1 MQHLMIET
9 IARLVDEPATPE
21 EQVHLDTCEECCAQ
35 LQAMRADLAA
45 LRDLPMIEP
54 PPTEWPQ
61 IESRLLE
68 EGLIRRRRGAGW
80 RGTALRTAASIAVFA
95 VGAASGIAWTRTGAS
110 TPAGNLARSGR
121 ATGTAPTLIA
131 ATEPTNR
138 DEAIELYRQ
147 AEALYLDALTR
158 VAQIDEPQSG
168 GDPLARLAAL
178 EGIAAITRSALDQAP
193 ADPVINGYHLT
204 ALAQKEATLRM
215 IAASKA
221 DGWF

>member
-9 IARLVDEPATPE
+9 IARLVDEAGLPDERAHIE
-21 EQVHLDTCEECCAQ
+21 ACAECRKE
-35 LQAMRADLAA
+35 LEAMRADAAA

-54 PPTEWPQ
+54 PPTEWT
-61 IESRLLE
+61 ELEARLLE
-68 EGLIRRRRGAGW
+68 EGLIRRRRIQPW
-80 RGTALRTAASIAVFA
+80 STAIRAAAAIALFA
-95 VGAASGIAWTRTGAS
+95 VGTATGIAWTNGRGPGSVANG
-110 TPAGNLARSGR
+110 PRSR
-121 ATGTAPTLIA
+121 GTDGVRLIA

-138 DEAIELYRQ
+138 EEAIELYRQ

-158 VAQIDEPQSG
+158 VAEIDEPQAG

-178 EGIAAITRSALDQAP
+178 ESIAAITRSALDQAP

-204 ALAQKEATLRM
+204 ALAQKEATLRQ

-221 DGWF
+221 DRWF